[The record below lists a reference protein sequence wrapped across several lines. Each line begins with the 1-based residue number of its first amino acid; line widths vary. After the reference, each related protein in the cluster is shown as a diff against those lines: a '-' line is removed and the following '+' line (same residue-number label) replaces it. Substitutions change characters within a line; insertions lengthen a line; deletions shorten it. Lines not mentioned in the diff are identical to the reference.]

1 MKTVS
6 VILASYNGGKYIEE
20 QLDSIFAQTYPIH
33 ELLVG
38 DDGSTDNTMA
48 ILNNYAYKYKNI
60 KIISPDDKHHGVNYN
75 FKRLMDMASGD

>member
-60 KIISPDDKHHGVNYN
+60 KIKYLLKAKTLLFNANDS
-75 FKRLMDMASGD
+75 